1 MRPLTGGL
9 LLLTLF
15 AGFLLGGVSG
25 LAGLTGAAAAAQVVT
40 PIARSPIALT
50 ATVGGGA
57 LATLVPGTQV
67 PGVVPRTTGVPVP
80 APDSVAA
87 TRTAAIAT
95 IAAADVTA
103 TARPGA
109 TLTSI
114 AATATRFAQ
123 GTSTPLASPTALAT
137 PTGVVTVS
145 ASPSA
150 TATATVVPIG
160 TADPLATSREVFI
173 TVPLVIGD
181 ERLEAGTTVQIP
193 RGLVL
198 VNGAIPAGTPIRTPS
213 GTTLSIPTGTRITA
227 VDAPTSV
234 PAPLNATLPQSAR
247 LGDQSYPA
255 DTTIVLP
262 TDTVVLGSLEPG
274 ATVLLRPGAVVQ
286 VAGRM
291 VTLAEPLSLVVT
303 GAPVA
308 QPATLP
314 RTGDAAPVLWPMGL
328 GLVLVLVGWRLRRAN

>member
-25 LAGLTGAAAAAQVVT
+25 LAGLSGAAAAAQLPT
-40 PIARSPIALT
+40 PTTRSPIAVT
-50 ATVGGGA
+50 ATVGGAPG
-57 LATLVPGTQV
+57 TVFPGTQV
-67 PGVVPRTTGVPVP
+67 PGVVPRTTSVP
-80 APDSVAA
+80 APERDSAVA
-87 TRTAAIAT
+87 TQTAALAT

-103 TARPGA
+103 TARAGSP
-109 TLTSI
+109 LTAI
-114 AATATRFAQ
+114 AATATLLAR
-123 GTSTPLASPTALAT
+123 GTPTALVSPTALPT
-137 PTGVVTVS
+137 PTAVVTVAS
-145 ASPSA
+145 SPSA
-150 TATATVVPIG
+150 TATATVVAIG
-160 TADPLATSREVFI
+160 TTTDPLATSREVFI

-181 ERLEAGTTVQIP
+181 ERLEAGTTVQVP
-193 RGLVL
+193 RGLAL

-247 LGDQSYPA
+247 LGDASYPA
-255 DTTIVLP
+255 GTTIVLP
-262 TDTVVLGSLEPG
+262 TDTLVLGSLEPE

-286 VAGRM
+286 VLGRM
-291 VTLAEPLSLVVT
+291 VTLAEPLSVVVS

-314 RTGDAAPVLWPMGL
+314 RTGDAAPVLWPTGL